1 VVSSRHRAGRPVGAT
16 RRFAI
21 PAAVALAVATGLGA
35 LVSLDP
41 ADDPV
46 DDPAETAPAAR
57 PASAPPPER
66 ARADERLVRA
76 FTQRTGDRSDVSRA
90 GTRPALQRGSAQATD
105 GPERRKQPELDLTR
119 RWVTTDLNLW
129 SGPGEDHRLLTV
141 LPEGVAVRRTQ
152 FSNGPWAQVARENRV
167 AWVRASYLA
176 DEKPAP
182 EPPAATRPTPGGG
195 GGAGTGGGAGGGTA
209 GGGEADGSTG
219 SAGGSTGS
227 VSGAACPDGSSV
239 ESGLTTSAV
248 ALYRAVCAAF
258 PAVSSWGGLRP
269 GDDGYHGTGQA
280 LDVMVG
286 TDASLGQAVADY
298 VQANASTLGV
308 SEIIWAQQIWTV
320 DLASQGWRP
329 MEDRGSVTANHY
341 DHVHVSVY

>member
-1 VVSSRHRAGRPVGAT
+1 M
-16 RRFAI
+16 
-21 PAAVALAVATGLGA
+21 ALAIATGLGT
-35 LVSLDP
+35 LVFTDP
-41 ADDPV
+41 ADDP
-46 DDPAETAPAAR
+46 AATAPAAEQ
-57 PASAPPPER
+57 PVSAPPPER

-76 FTQRTGDRSDVSRA
+76 FMQRTGDRSNVSRS
-90 GTRPALQRGSAQATD
+90 GTRPALQRGAAKATD
-105 GPERRKQPELDLTR
+105 GPERRKRPQLDLTR

-129 SGPGEDHRLLTV
+129 SGPGEGNRLLTV
-141 LPEGVAVRRTQ
+141 LPEGDAVRQTQ
-152 FSNGPWAQVARENRV
+152 FSSGPWAQVVREDRM
-167 AWVRASYLA
+167 AWVRASYLSNK
-176 DEKPAP
+176 KPAP
-182 EPPAATRPTPGGG
+182 EAPAATRQKPSGGG
-195 GGAGTGGGAGGGTA
+195 TGTGGDAGSGAAGGGTA
-209 GGGEADGSTG
+209 SG
-219 SAGGSTGS
+219 GGSTAS

-286 TDASLGQAVADY
+286 TDAGLGQAVADY

-320 DLASQGWRP
+320 DLSSQGWRP

>member
-1 VVSSRHRAGRPVGAT
+1 VASSRHRAGRPTRLG
-16 RRFAI
+16 RRFGV
-21 PAAVALAVATGLGA
+21 PGAVALAAATGLGA
-35 LVSLDP
+35 LVLTDP
-41 ADDPV
+41 SAGPSAEPAV
-46 DDPAETAPAAR
+46 PAEPSLAAPAPQR
-57 PASAPPPER
+57 AS
-66 ARADERLVRA
+66 ADERLVRA
-76 FTQRTGDRSDVSRA
+76 FLQQSDDQTDVSRS
-90 GTRPALQRGSAQATD
+90 GRRPALRHTSAEGTE
-105 GPERRKQPELDLTR
+105 GPARRKQPELHLTR
-119 RWVTTDLNLW
+119 RWLTTDLNLW

-141 LPEGVAVRRTQ
+141 LPEGTAVRKTQ
-152 FSNGPWAQVARENRV
+152 FRSGPWAQVTRKDRM
-167 AWVRASYLA
+167 AWVRASHLA

-182 EPPAATRPTPGGG
+182 EVPAITGQEPSGGARVG
-195 GGAGTGGGAGGGTA
+195 TSGGAGRGAAGGG
-209 GGGEADGSTG
+209 DGDSGAST
-219 SAGGSTGS
+219 TS
-227 VSGAACPDGSSV
+227 VSTTACPDGSAV

-248 ALYRAVCAAF
+248 GLYRAVCAAF

-308 SEIIWAQQIWTV
+308 SEIIWAQHIWTV

-341 DHVHVSVY
+341 DHVHVSVF